1 MKKTTYFLIFS
12 LVGLLGCPMEE
23 NEPQPD
29 LGIPLPEFS
38 FMVDERDGNQYKIV
52 TIADQTWFAE
62 NLRYNKELTLGV
74 EATAWEQI
82 WYQNRAAYSPLNLQ
96 KDSVSKYGFIYNWF
110 AISKTQNL
118 CPDGWRIP
126 SNSDWDKLINALGG
140 SKVAGGKM
148 KAKTRWDSP
157 NKGAT
162 NSSGF
167 SAYPVEWRDAV
178 GNFSRSI
185 GAYTYYWSSSEI
197 NFNSAWLYILSSSGE
212 GFGAV
217 DNAKNTGVSCRCLKD

>member
-1 MKKTTYFLIFS
+1 MKKYTLFFVIPFL
-12 LVGLLGCPMEE
+12 GLLGCPMEKE
-23 NEPQPD
+23 DSQPIQEP
-29 LGIPLPEFS
+29 PLPEYS
-38 FMVDERDGNQYKIV
+38 YMVDERDGNQYKIV

-62 NLRYNKELTLGV
+62 NLRFNKELTIGV

-82 WYQNRAAYSPLNLQ
+82 WYANKPAYSPLNLQ
-96 KDSVSKYGFIYNWF
+96 KDSVSKYGYLYNWF
-110 AISKTQNL
+110 AITKTENL
-118 CPDGWRIP
+118 CPDGWKIP
-126 SNSDWDKLINALGG
+126 SNSDWDKLINVLGG

-148 KAKTRWDSP
+148 KAKTMWDSP

-178 GNFSRSI
+178 GNFSNSI
-185 GAYTYYWSSSEI
+185 GAYTYFWSSTEI
-197 NFNSAWLYILSSSGE
+197 NFNSAWLYILSASGE

-217 DNAKNTGVSCRCLKD
+217 DNAKNTGVSCRCIKN

>member
-1 MKKTTYFLIFS
+1 MKKAIYFLIFS

-29 LGIPLPEFS
+29 LEIPLPEYS
-38 FMVDERDGNQYKIV
+38 FMVDERDGNQYKII

-62 NLRYNKELTLGV
+62 NLRYNLNLFNGEDLD
-74 EATAWEQI
+74 A
-82 WYQNRAAYSPLNLQ
+82 WYQSWAQERGTFSQLNLQ
-96 KDSVSKYGFIYNWF
+96 KDSVAVYGYIYNWF
-110 AISKTQNL
+110 AISDPQPL
-118 CPDGWRIP
+118 CPDGWKIP
-126 SNSDWDKLINALGG
+126 SNADWDKLLVALGG
-140 SKVAGGKM
+140 KEIAGGNM
-148 KAKTRWDSP
+148 KATTKWNLP

-178 GNFSRSI
+178 GNFSQSVGR
-185 GAYTYYWSSSEI
+185 YTYYWSSSEI
-197 NFNSAWLYILSSSGE
+197 NSNSAWLYILSASGE

-217 DNAKNTGVSCRCLKD
+217 DNAKNTGVSCRCLKN